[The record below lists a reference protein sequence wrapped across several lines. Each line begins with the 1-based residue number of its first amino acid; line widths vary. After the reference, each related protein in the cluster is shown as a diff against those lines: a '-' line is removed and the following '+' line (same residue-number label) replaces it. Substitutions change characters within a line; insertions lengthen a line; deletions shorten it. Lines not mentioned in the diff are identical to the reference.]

1 MRHLSYSGNYRRTVS
16 KTVCTGETVMCVIGV
31 KAAATGH
38 GCWSPWRRRWWWRG
52 SRETLRLSEWLR
64 LLPTACQRLLHS
76 TLLARLLHAVALPF
90 YSATV
95 QAASIKSNRD
105 LCMVDSVHL
114 FTMDHMALALTDK
127 HVDLAMSTSAVE
139 TAVKQSIENAGM
151 VVYCIENWGP
161 NTVGL

>member
-1 MRHLSYSGNYRRTVS
+1 
-16 KTVCTGETVMCVIGV
+16 
-31 KAAATGH
+31 
-38 GCWSPWRRRWWWRG
+38 
-52 SRETLRLSEWLR
+52 
-64 LLPTACQRLLHS
+64 
-76 TLLARLLHAVALPF
+76 
-90 YSATV
+90 
-95 QAASIKSNRD
+95 
-105 LCMVDSVHL
+105 MVDSVHL